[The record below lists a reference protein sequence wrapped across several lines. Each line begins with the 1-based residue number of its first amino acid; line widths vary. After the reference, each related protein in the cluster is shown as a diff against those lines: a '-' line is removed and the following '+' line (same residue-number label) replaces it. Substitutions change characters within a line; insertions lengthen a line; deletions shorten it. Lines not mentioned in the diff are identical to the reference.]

1 MPVLPLE
8 PVPLEL
14 GNAKG
19 AEEHAGILLAAD
31 RGGGARGAWGGVGP
45 FYYVPPLDLCPPTS
59 RGK

>member
-31 RGGGARGAWGGVGP
+31 RGGGARGAWGGGCP
-45 FYYVPPLDLCPPTS
+45 FYYVPPLDL
-59 RGK
+59 K

>member
-14 GNAKG
+14 GNAPKQ
-19 AEEHAGILLAAD
+19 EDAGILLAAD
-31 RGGGARGAWGGVGP
+31 RGGGARGAWGGGCP
-45 FYYVPPLDLCPPTS
+45 FYYVPPLDLCPTS

>member
-14 GNAKG
+14 GNAK
-19 AEEHAGILLAAD
+19 EDAGILLAAD
-31 RGGGARGAWGGVGP
+31 RGGGARGAWGRAYP
-45 FYYVPPLDLCPPTS
+45 FYYVPPLDLCPTS